1 MALLDVAKQK
11 LADEFDPASFN
22 IGINDGVAADQII
35 PHLHIHLIPRYIGDV
50 PDLRGGIRWLIP
62 GKADYRNHW

>member
-1 MALLDVAKQK
+1 MALLNVAKQK

-22 IGINDGVAADQII
+22 IGINDGVAAGRTI

-50 PDLRGGIRWLIP
+50 PYLRGGILWLIP
-62 GKADYRNHW
+62 CMADYWSGW

>member
-35 PHLHIHLIPRYIGDV
+35 PHLHIHLIPRYIGDE